1 MNYNKLSIE
10 EKLIIKILFSENKLS
25 NKDLKLI
32 NIENLVKISSI
43 HLVIPLLYIKIKEKK
58 IEALF
63 PNEFISYI
71 REIYKINLNRNL
83 ELIKEIKLLSE
94 IFSKKSVKHI
104 FIKGSAMILNRL
116 YTDIGERMIGDID
129 ILIDAND
136 KASVIKILEEIKFE
150 SKWKHLCSFERHL
163 PRMVSKNS
171 IFAIEPHI
179 RLTDKG
185 QHIDEKA
192 LLNKNMNK
200 KTPCLKDMLLIN
212 IYNSQINDNFHF
224 SFAYS
229 FRNLYDSFILI
240 KKLKLNN
247 VHSLNEKNKVIN
259 FYFFIIKS
267 LNILDLKINKIGV
280 FRKIIIYSKLKIKPI
295 FSIYRFFI
303 KTFLLLKINFLKT
316 REIILNDE
324 YRSYVFSKFRFF

>member
-171 IFAIEPHI
+171 IFAIHSPFDTCKHF
-179 RLTDKG
+179 
-185 QHIDEKA
+185 
-192 LLNKNMNK
+192 
-200 KTPCLKDMLLIN
+200 
-212 IYNSQINDNFHF
+212 QIFQ
-224 SFAYS
+224 
-229 FRNLYDSFILI
+229 
-240 KKLKLNN
+240 
-247 VHSLNEKNKVIN
+247 
-259 FYFFIIKS
+259 
-267 LNILDLKINKIGV
+267 
-280 FRKIIIYSKLKIKPI
+280 
-295 FSIYRFFI
+295 
-303 KTFLLLKINFLKT
+303 
-316 REIILNDE
+316 
-324 YRSYVFSKFRFF
+324 